1 MFWPMAEIILRK
13 EMKKAR
19 VQRIPQRLES
29 VVHLAKDFVLFVKE
43 TSANAVRTHKP
54 TFALNLQSSK
64 IQHDFL
70 PQQARLRVLQTHCLT
85 ERLSFTV
92 NFPMQIRRLSSP
104 DANAFQALR
113 LQALRECPSAFSSSY
128 EEEVELPIT
137 IIAVRLAAELGRD
150 MFGAFSETELVGT
163 IGFGREGARKLA
175 HKGFIRGMYVS
186 PAFRNQGIG
195 RQLVSHVLQHAASLS
210 GLRQVTLTVTAS
222 NVAAIGLYEK
232 MGFTSFGLEPAAL
245 LVESELHDEIYMVRF
260 VEQT

>member
-85 ERLSFTV
+85 ERLSFTI

-163 IGFGREGARKLA
+163 IGFAAKERASSRTRGSSEACMSALPSENRALA
-175 HKGFIRGMYVS
+175 GNS
-186 PAFRNQGIG
+186 
-195 RQLVSHVLQHAASLS
+195 SH
-210 GLRQVTLTVTAS
+210 TCCNT
-222 NVAAIGLYEK
+222 
-232 MGFTSFGLEPAAL
+232 P
-245 LVESELHDEIYMVRF
+245 LH
-260 VEQT
+260 